1 MRLSEGKRLALF
13 TKKKRNDKNK
23 KDEESLWMIKLDGNV
38 QIIHLQITPEKKV
51 IDGVAAN
58 ILMDQY
64 KWVDFLATSSSPQ
77 IKLEKDHI
85 KFFQI
90 ILGFMTI
97 NNLVMTQREI

>member
-1 MRLSEGKRLALF
+1 
-13 TKKKRNDKNK
+13 
-23 KDEESLWMIKLDGNV
+23 MIKLDGNV
-38 QIIHLQITPEKKV
+38 QIIHLQITPKKKV
-51 IDGVAAN
+51 IAGVAAN

-90 ILGFMTI
+90 ILGFMAI